1 MKIKKV
7 LKKKLNQK
15 QEEESL
21 EKNNNLLEN
30 CVECRI
36 RWHKSDQMDINYWNL
51 NQIMNQKKV
60 YIINH
65 T

>member
-36 RWHKSDQMDINYWNL
+36 R
-51 NQIMNQKKV
+51 
-60 YIINH
+60 
-65 T
+65 

>member
-7 LKKKLNQK
+7 LKNKFNQK
-15 QEEESL
+15 QNEESS

-36 RWHKSDQMDINYWNL
+36 RWHKSDQMDINY
-51 NQIMNQKKV
+51 
-60 YIINH
+60 
-65 T
+65 